1 MNGTWAM
8 VRLVLRRDRVR
19 LTVWILSLAALAY
32 FSVESVQGLYD
43 DEAALAAYG
52 EMIDDNA
59 AVIAFSG
66 PAYALDTFGGRTIF
80 EISTQM
86 AVAACILAILTM
98 TRHTRAEEESGRSE
112 LLRSTR
118 MGRYAQLAAA
128 AIVASAVC
136 TLLGLAIAG
145 AMIGGGLPT
154 TGALVFGTA
163 IGALGIFF
171 VGVGAVAAQVTTHSR
186 AASGIALSV
195 VGVSFVI
202 RAVGDAGAG
211 WLSWLSPIGIAQQSR
226 GYADERWWPMPL
238 LVLLATGLGAGAV
251 LLARRRDLGA
261 GLVAD
266 QPGPPEAGPRLAG
279 PFGLSVRL
287 QRGMVAAWSIGLLLL
302 GLPMGWM
309 ATSVDDLIADNPD
322 MAKIF
327 TDEGVNLVNSFL
339 ATILLMFATVAVGF
353 SLQSA
358 MRLRAEETAG
368 RAELVL
374 ASGVDRLRW
383 PLAHLAV
390 TTFGTVVVLGALGL
404 GVGLGH
410 AAQISDL
417 EQVSR
422 LLIASVALTPAVLLL
437 VGIAMAI
444 FGWWPRATIAAWAP
458 LPLIVIVSMLGDLLG
473 LPDWMNQLS
482 PFTHLPEA
490 PAEPFELVPAVVLLA
505 LAALATTV
513 GVAGWRRRDVAAA

>member
-19 LTVWILSLAALAY
+19 LTVWILSLAGLTY

-52 EMIDDNA
+52 EMIGDNA

-86 AVAACILAILTM
+86 AVSVCILAILTM

-118 MGRYAQLAAA
+118 MGRHAQLAAA

-136 TLLGLAIAG
+136 TLLGLTIAG
-145 AMIGGGLPT
+145 AMLAGGLPG
-154 TGALVFGTA
+154 TGALAFGTA
-163 IGALGIFF
+163 IGALGVFF
-171 VGVGAVAAQVTTHSR
+171 VGVAAVSAQVTTHSR
-186 AASGIALSV
+186 AASGIALAV
-195 VGVSFVI
+195 LGVSFVI
-202 RAVGDAGAG
+202 RAVGDAGNG

-238 LVLLATGLGAGAV
+238 LVLLAAGLGAGAV
-251 LLARRRDLGA
+251 RLARGRDLGA
-261 GLVAD
+261 GLVPD
-266 QPGPPEAGPRLAG
+266 RPGPPAAGPRLAS
-279 PFGLSVRL
+279 PLWLSVRL
-287 QRGMVAAWSIGLLLL
+287 QRGMVAAWSIGLLVF
-302 GLPMGWM
+302 GIPMGWM
-309 ATSVDDLIADNPD
+309 ATSVNDLIADNPD

-327 TDEGVNLVNSFL
+327 SDRGVDLVSSFL

-353 SLQSA
+353 ALQSA
-358 MRLRAEETAG
+358 MRLRTEETTG

-374 ASGVDRLRW
+374 ASGVNRFRW

-390 TTFGTVVVLGALGL
+390 TTAGTVLVLGALGL
-404 GVGLGH
+404 GVGIGH
-410 AAQISDL
+410 AAQVGDAR
-417 EQVSR
+417 QVPR
-422 LLIASVALTPAVLLL
+422 LLLASIALTPAVLVL
-437 VGIAMAI
+437 VGVVMAI
-444 FGWWPRATIAAWAP
+444 FGWSPRATIAAWVP
-458 LPLIVIVSMLGDLLG
+458 LPLVVVVGMLGDLLG
-473 LPDWMNQLS
+473 LPDWMNRLS

-490 PAEPFELVPAVVLLA
+490 PAEPFEVVPVVVLLA

-513 GVAGWRRRDVAAA
+513 GVVGWRRRDVAAA